1 MQVMLALA
9 GEHGM
14 QPEFTLGDLLL
25 HGAHNM
31 TPDWGVTV
39 RAAVL
44 KVPTTRVKVLNKGDS
59 LYEATSGYP
68 WRMHSQF
75 CSMLD
80 LLT

>member
-1 MQVMLALA
+1 MQEMLALA

-31 TPDWGVTV
+31 TPDWGVV
-39 RAAVL
+39 VCAAVL
-44 KVPTTRVKVLNKGDS
+44 KVPRTWVKGDS

-68 WRMHSQF
+68 WWLYSQL